1 MTANCLI
8 HIVMRYNRIMENAR
22 TEDQLTLR
30 HLAEFRGE
38 LRKFLHFS
46 ERCAAEAGLQP
57 QQHQLLLQI
66 AGAPDGEETT
76 ITYAAERLGLRHH
89 TVVELSKRCEEAG
102 LLERNQD
109 ERNRRKV
116 RLEPTSKGQRLLAS
130 LASAHKRE
138 LQDLAPKLIQSLLL
152 ICVSD
157 KRASGEGKKTMAR
170 SRGFK

>member
-1 MTANCLI
+1 MKGT
-8 HIVMRYNRIMENAR
+8 R
-22 TEDQLTLR
+22 TQDQLTLG
-30 HLAEFRGE
+30 HLAMFRGE
-38 LRKFLHFS
+38 LRKFIHFS

-102 LLERNQD
+102 LLERKQD
-109 ERNRRKV
+109 QRSRRKV
-116 RLEPTSKGQRLLAS
+116 QLELTSKGQRLLAS
-130 LASAHKRE
+130 LANAHKRE
-138 LQDLAPKLIQSLLL
+138 LQDLAPRLIQSLLL
-152 ICVSD
+152 ICASD
-157 KRASGEGKKTMAR
+157 KRASGQGKKAMAK